1 MNIGKN
7 IILFLGSL
15 ISRFKINQKKRDT
28 QLSISYLISY
38 KMISYLSAGA
48 FAGAGIGIVTE
59 LLVPGAV
66 CGAGA
71 SCFTGA
77 V

>member
-15 ISRFKINQKKRDT
+15 ISRFKIKKKRDT
-28 QLSISYLISY
+28 HLSISFLILY

-48 FAGAGIGIVTE
+48 VAGAGTGIVTE

>member
-15 ISRFKINQKKRDT
+15 ISRFKINQKIKDT

-48 FAGAGIGIVTE
+48 VAGAGIGIVTE

-66 CGAGA
+66 
-71 SCFTGA
+71 
-77 V
+77 

>member
-48 FAGAGIGIVTE
+48 VAGAGIGIVTE

-66 CGAGA
+66 
-71 SCFTGA
+71 
-77 V
+77 